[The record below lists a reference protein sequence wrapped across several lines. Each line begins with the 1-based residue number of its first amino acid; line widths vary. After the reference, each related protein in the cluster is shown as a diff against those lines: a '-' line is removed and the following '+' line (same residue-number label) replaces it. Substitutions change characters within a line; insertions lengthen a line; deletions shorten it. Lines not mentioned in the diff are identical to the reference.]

1 MKDIDKIAIDY
12 LNKNKDDFL
21 EVYTKDIKEVDNK
34 MAIFTAGMS
43 GVGKTELGIFFKE
56 SNPNLLHIDT
66 DNIREFF
73 RPIGYDGQNS
83 NLFQKVSSRGFNEL
97 FTYSLKQGFSI
108 ILDSNFAN
116 LDIAISNIERLLK
129 RGYTIDIYYLY
140 NDPKVCFKYATT
152 REVVTHRKVPKE
164 VFIRSNINSYKTV
177 LEIKTIFKEKINLS
191 FIDKRD
197 DSFYENIDEEF
208 IKNTIGDSFEI
219 R

>member
-1 MKDIDKIAIDY
+1 MI
-12 LNKNKDDFL
+12 FL
-21 EVYTKDIKEVDNK
+21 KEYY
-34 MAIFTAGMS
+34 
-43 GVGKTELGIFFKE
+43 
-56 SNPNLLHIDT
+56 PNLLHIET
-66 DNIREFF
+66 DNIREFI

-152 REVVTHRKVPKE
+152 REVVTHRKVPNE

-177 LEIKTIFKEKINLS
+177 LEIKTIFKEKI
-191 FIDKRD
+191 
-197 DSFYENIDEEF
+197 
-208 IKNTIGDSFEI
+208 
-219 R
+219 

>member
-1 MKDIDKIAIDY
+1 MKDIDKTAIDY
-12 LNKNKDDFL
+12 LNKNKDRFF
-21 EVYTKDIKEVDNK
+21 EIYSKNIKTIEERT
-34 MAIFTAGMS
+34 ATFTAGMS

-56 SNPNLLHIDT
+56 SNPHLLHIDT

-83 NLFQKVSSRGFNEL
+83 DLFQKASSRGFNEL
-97 FTYSLKQGFSI
+97 FAFSLKQGFSI

-129 RGYTIDIYYLY
+129 RGYNIDIYYLY
-140 NDPKVCFKYATT
+140 NDPKICFEYAIT

-177 LEIKTIFKEKINLS
+177 LEIKEIFTNKVKLH

-197 DSFYENIDEEF
+197 DSFYVNIDEKF
-208 IKNTIGDSFEI
+208 IKNKIGDSFEI
-219 R
+219 K

>member
-21 EVYTKDIKEVDNK
+21 EVYTKDIKEVENK
-34 MAIFTAGMS
+34 TAIFTAGMS
-43 GVGKTELGIFFKE
+43 GVGKTELSIFFKE
-56 SNPNLLHIDT
+56 LNPHILHIDT

-73 RPIGYDGQNS
+73 KPIGYDGQNS
-83 NLFQKVSSRGFNEL
+83 DLFQKASSRGFNEL
-97 FTYSLKQGFSI
+97 LAYSLKQGFSI

-116 LDIAISNIERLLK
+116 LDIAISNIERLSK

-140 NDPKVCFKYATT
+140 NDPKICFEYAIT

-177 LEIKTIFKEKINLS
+177 LEIKAIFKDRINLH

-197 DSFYENIDEEF
+197 GSFYENIDEKF
-208 IKNTIGDSFEI
+208 IKNKIGDSFEI

>member
-1 MKDIDKIAIDY
+1 MIDIDKIAIDY
-12 LNKNKDDFL
+12 LNKNKDDFF